1 MAISLVCYS
10 CTHLEREGIK
20 MTATHVSDTTILRNG
35 VKMPWIGLGVY
46 KAQDG
51 DEVKRAIHAAVQ
63 AGYRSVDTASLY
75 YNEEGVGEAIRECGV
90 PREEMFVTTKVWNS
104 DQGYEETLRAF
115 ETSRKKLNMDYIDLY
130 LIHWA
135 VKEKYK
141 DTWRAFEKLY
151 NEGYVRAIGTSNF
164 QIHHLQDI
172 MADCKVPPMVNQVE
186 LHPHLSQKELLR
198 FCQDQNIQ
206 MEAWSPLKRG
216 GEMLE
221 EPVLVELAQKYGKSA
236 AQIILRWHLQNGV
249 VIIPKSVQ
257 EHRIRDNADLFGF
270 ALTAEE
276 MGRIDGLNRNH
287 RTGKD
292 PDNFH
297 FDF

>member
-1 MAISLVCYS
+1 
-10 CTHLEREGIK
+10 
-20 MTATHVSDTTILRNG
+20 MTATHISDSKILRNG
-35 VKMPWIGLGVY
+35 VKMPWIGLGAY

-51 DEVKRAIHAAVQ
+51 DEVKRAIHSAVQ

-75 YNEEGVGEAIRECGV
+75 YNEAGVGEAIRECGV

-151 NEGYVRAIGTSNF
+151 SEGYVRAIGTSNF

-186 LHPHLSQKELLR
+186 LHPHLSQKVLLR
-198 FCQDQNIQ
+198 FCQEQNIQ

-221 EPVLVELAQKYGKSA
+221 EPVLVELAQKYGKTA

-249 VIIPKSVQ
+249 VIIPKSVNEQ
-257 EHRIRDNADLFGF
+257 RIRENADLFGF
-270 ALTAEE
+270 ELSAEE
-276 MGRIDGLNRNH
+276 MGRMDGLNRNH
-287 RTGKD
+287 RIGKD
-292 PDNFH
+292 PDNFQ

>member
-1 MAISLVCYS
+1 
-10 CTHLEREGIK
+10 
-20 MTATHVSDTTILRNG
+20 MTATHIADTTTLSNG

-51 DEVKRAIHAAVQ
+51 NEVKRAIHMAVQ

-75 YNEEGVGEAIRECGV
+75 YNEAGVGEAVRECGL
-90 PREEMFVTTKVWNS
+90 PREEIFVTTKVWNS

-115 ETSRKKLNMDYIDLY
+115 EESRKKLNMDYIDLY

-172 MADCKVPPMVNQVE
+172 HSICNVPPMVNQVE

-198 FCQDQNIQ
+198 FCREQNIQ
-206 MEAWSPLKRG
+206 LEA
-216 GEMLE
+216 
-221 EPVLVELAQKYGKSA
+221 
-236 AQIILRWHLQNGV
+236 
-249 VIIPKSVQ
+249 
-257 EHRIRDNADLFGF
+257 
-270 ALTAEE
+270 
-276 MGRIDGLNRNH
+276 
-287 RTGKD
+287 
-292 PDNFH
+292 
-297 FDF
+297 